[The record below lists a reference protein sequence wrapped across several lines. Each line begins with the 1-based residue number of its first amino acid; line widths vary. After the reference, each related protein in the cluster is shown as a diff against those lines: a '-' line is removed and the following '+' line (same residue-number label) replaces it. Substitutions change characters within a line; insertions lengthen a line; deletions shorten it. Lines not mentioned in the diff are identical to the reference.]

1 MRVIRTSHVGR
12 LLATVLTV
20 ALLFSGVSSRSDA
33 AGNDNSTY
41 DYLCCTSQLL
51 SHLYHP
57 GDAIVIHWK
66 RTLMASEPKGTLTI
80 TAAIIGP
87 FKSDN
92 ALQHYE
98 GRPRGKS
105 DLTWAV
111 APRLVI
117 ANSVPLNPVSVIHIS
132 KFAKSGF
139 YDLEMKTVWN
149 ASGNTAFGASIFRV
163 VR

>member
-1 MRVIRTSHVGR
+1 MRVIRISHTGR
-12 LLATVLTV
+12 LLATVLTA
-20 ALLFSGVSSRSDA
+20 ALLFSGMSSRSGA

-57 GDAIVIHWK
+57 GNAIVIHWK
-66 RTLMASEPKGTLTI
+66 RTLMTSEPEGTLVI
-80 TAAIIGP
+80 TVAIIGP

-98 GRPRGKS
+98 GRPPGKS

-111 APRLVI
+111 APRLVLS
-117 ANSVPLNPVSVIHIS
+117 NSVL
-132 KFAKSGF
+132 
-139 YDLEMKTVWN
+139 
-149 ASGNTAFGASIFRV
+149 
-163 VR
+163 